1 VVDLLA
7 LTTVVDRNG
16 RCRYEARL
24 ALQNRSEQFLR
35 VNVPRGL
42 RLWSATVANQPVKPV
57 TAADS
62 PEAEVLVPLVKTS
75 PGGLPYD
82 VYLYFAD
89 EGTKRLV
96 GPLDGITRLEPPA
109 ISIVGIQV
117 MQTTWSLRL
126 PGGYH
131 YVRPGGNMSRV
142 AGTVEMLSLNIEAK
156 LKQLERLDKTYR
168 EIAGTAGQREEITR
182 QNWDAFNTKLAGEIR
197 GAQTYLEA
205 NPDEVVREDYERL
218 KSKLAKQEDIQN
230 SVMWGNVA
238 FVERQEEMGTNNMNI
253 ILNAQATNAGAASGG
268 GVYFEPLQEEPEF
281 VARNFEGN
289 VSRLQKELEASEQQ
303 QKDIAQAVQQARN
316 GDVVVING
324 AVYQGNG
331 IIVAGDQQ
339 ARMGE
344 IMVQLNRD
352 NEAQIRMQQEQI
364 AKQLSEIGDN
374 RAQRLF
380 QRRAAGSQQVALP
393 QAAPADAF
401 GLSEGTE
408 VAVQKDKKWSG
419 TDDGQVYAAESE
431 KSGRVAARSRLH
443 VDDGVTAAHFELAAE
458 GVQLGSRGFQAGGQ
472 GWVGDDQ
479 VQAYV
484 AKGTYSLPVSLPE
497 GEVRLDFA
505 RPGADAKLTL
515 WAVPTRLL
523 HSLYGTAGLIAAAL
537 VLLGLIRIWPDSVT
551 PGKMSVKRTVLYI
564 VLIVVLAVLL
574 GLLGI
579 IISVA
584 GILIIEA
591 VRSWWRH
598 PAEAVA

>member
-1 VVDLLA
+1 
-7 LTTVVDRNG
+7 
-16 RCRYEARL
+16 
-24 ALQNRSEQFLR
+24 
-35 VNVPRGL
+35 
-42 RLWSATVANQPVKPV
+42 
-57 TAADS
+57 
-62 PEAEVLVPLVKTS
+62 
-75 PGGLPYD
+75 
-82 VYLYFAD
+82 
-89 EGTKRLV
+89 
-96 GPLDGITRLEPPA
+96 
-109 ISIVGIQV
+109 
-117 MQTTWSLRL
+117 
-126 PGGYH
+126 
-131 YVRPGGNMSRV
+131 
-142 AGTVEMLSLNIEAK
+142 
-156 LKQLERLDKTYR
+156 
-168 EIAGTAGQREEITR
+168 
-182 QNWDAFNTKLAGEIR
+182 
-197 GAQTYLEA
+197 
-205 NPDEVVREDYERL
+205 
-218 KSKLAKQEDIQN
+218 
-230 SVMWGNVA
+230 
-238 FVERQEEMGTNNMNI
+238 
-253 ILNAQATNAGAASGG
+253 
-268 GVYFEPLQEEPEF
+268 
-281 VARNFEGN
+281 
-289 VSRLQKELEASEQQ
+289 
-303 QKDIAQAVQQARN
+303 
-316 GDVVVING
+316 
-324 AVYQGNG
+324 
-331 IIVAGDQQ
+331 
-339 ARMGE
+339 
-344 IMVQLNRD
+344 
-352 NEAQIRMQQEQI
+352 
-364 AKQLSEIGDN
+364 
-374 RAQRLF
+374 
-380 QRRAAGSQQVALP
+380 
-393 QAAPADAF
+393 
-401 GLSEGTE
+401 
-408 VAVQKDKKWSG
+408 VQKDKKWSG